1 MTRNKN
7 LVILSNEKIFKNI
20 NGFHCDNIDMKS
32 IPEGLNNYGKVLF
45 FARKSNIKRSFKI
58 NLDYIYLF
66 ENIFTFLFNIYKTFK
81 KTNTTYLIISITPF
95 TFAAYLLLFIFKKK
109 VFVYLRSNGYEEYKA
124 IFGFVGPFFYHVMF
138 SIVTTKSK
146 IISCQK
152 RLVKRGNYELVYP
165 SELDEKWQ
173 DDTCKPVLDK
183 PKILYVGRIK
193 VEKGIFSLLKIF
205 NDINP
210 DIKLSIVGNTEDLKV
225 NSGNID
231 LLGYAYG
238 PSELIK
244 IYDAHNIVILP
255 SFTEAHPK
263 VVDESLSRLRPVII
277 FEEINHIVKEKYGLF
292 VSKRDA
298 TSLSNTIKYII
309 SEYSNIQEK
318 IKTNQLPTKQRFI
331 SQLAKI
337 LS

>member
-1 MTRNKN
+1 M
-7 LVILSNEKIFKNI
+7 
-20 NGFHCDNIDMKS
+20 
-32 IPEGLNNYGKVLF
+32 
-45 FARKSNIKRSFKI
+45 
-58 NLDYIYLF
+58 
-66 ENIFTFLFNIYKTFK
+66 
-81 KTNTTYLIISITPF
+81 
-95 TFAAYLLLFIFKKK
+95 
-109 VFVYLRSNGYEEYKA
+109 
-124 IFGFVGPFFYHVMF
+124 
-138 SIVTTKSK
+138 
-146 IISCQK
+146 
-152 RLVKRGNYELVYP
+152 
-165 SELDEKWQ
+165 
-173 DDTCKPVLDK
+173 
-183 PKILYVGRIK
+183 
-193 VEKGIFSLLKIF
+193 
-205 NDINP
+205 
-210 DIKLSIVGNTEDLKV
+210 
-225 NSGNID
+225 
-231 LLGYAYG
+231 
-238 PSELIK
+238 IK